1 MTSARLP
8 LLRCFPLFSLLSFRT
23 SSSVA
28 AGAGTRR
35 TAWRR
40 FPAAPACGAC
50 MEHRPPAGV
59 PLPHVAQRTSPVW
72 CAEHTGGRGAG
83 RCVHALEDTR
93 CMISDPSQ
101 LLSLR
106 FSAYCVITRG
116 PAVKEGRALPSMEG
130 RGAAYEMPL
139 GLGVLEAV
147 SLHPPGSPEGSN
159 RESRYSPAFPGL
171 AADFGLRAAPF
182 LHPVCREGP
191 FFSAQRGTRLGLCN
205 ILPLFF
211 FILEKRFTGTQWYS
225 TSLF

>member
-1 MTSARLP
+1 
-8 LLRCFPLFSLLSFRT
+8 
-23 SSSVA
+23 
-28 AGAGTRR
+28 
-35 TAWRR
+35 
-40 FPAAPACGAC
+40 
-50 MEHRPPAGV
+50 
-59 PLPHVAQRTSPVW
+59 
-72 CAEHTGGRGAG
+72 
-83 RCVHALEDTR
+83 
-93 CMISDPSQ
+93 MISDPSQ

-130 RGAAYEMPL
+130 RGAACETPL

-191 FFSAQRGTRLGLCN
+191 FYSAQRGTRLGLCN
-205 ILPLFF
+205 ILQLFF
-211 FILEKRFTGTQWYS
+211 FYS
-225 TSLF
+225 RKKVYRHTVVFYLTFLK

>member
-1 MTSARLP
+1 MTRVCSVSCDFGSPPSPP
-8 LLRCFPLFSLLSFRT
+8 LLPPLFSSFLQDILLGCCRGRYSPHCVEEVSG
-23 SSSVA
+23 SSCLRGVH
-28 AGAGTRR
+28 GASPSGWGPAPPRR
-35 TAWRR
+35 SAQEPRVVRR
-40 FPAAPACGAC
+40 AY
-50 MEHRPPAGV
+50 
-59 PLPHVAQRTSPVW
+59 
-72 CAEHTGGRGAG
+72 GGGAG

-130 RGAAYEMPL
+130 RGAACETPL

-205 ILPLFF
+205 ILQLFF
-211 FILEKRFTGTQWYS
+211 
-225 TSLF
+225 LF